1 MRAQHV
7 MSYLLIQVPWVQ
19 YLYAVYFLIF
29 ASSEIHETERA
40 FRHGLAEQKKKICP
54 QIPGVPEMS
63 LVSGVQ
69 SSGVSLKVER
79 GGGVIVPLIKNNTK
93 RKLVSCQHKPFLDNF
108 SGVTFLDIIVI
119 DKTLQPYSTNNLFY
133 T

>member
-1 MRAQHV
+1 
-7 MSYLLIQVPWVQ
+7 
-19 YLYAVYFLIF
+19 
-29 ASSEIHETERA
+29 
-40 FRHGLAEQKKKICP
+40 
-54 QIPGVPEMS
+54 MS

-93 RKLVSCQHKPFLDNF
+93 RKLVICQHKPFLDNF
-108 SGVTFLDIIVI
+108 GGVTFLDIIVI
-119 DKTLQPYSTNNLFY
+119 DETLLPYSTNNLFY